1 MTEKSNW
8 KRNILVYKI
17 DSLINWFFIPIG
29 VYILIWNNDLKLS
42 FSQINSAISI
52 GLIWSVILELPSG
65 ALADLIGRKKTIII
79 GRIFLVIAYVAFAL
93 QHNWL
98 GIMLHQIFYYTD
110 QAMNSG
116 AQSALLFDS
125 LKENEKEKEYYK
137 KVEADSFFLNTVGMG
152 IASIISGLLY
162 KINSFLP
169 FTIMIPITIIG
180 ALMSFFYTEPKID
193 SQKYSLKAYLQQNV
207 DGVKHIVRNSKIKW
221 ISIFSIITMTI
232 TYVSLWYIYE
242 PRITVAFDNPIL
254 ITWLIGGTYIIRAV
268 GIKFINVLDK
278 KIDQKRAPVF
288 IAFLQSIGSMLSF
301 IKNGFG
307 AISSVYLRKF
317 SDGYIRPT
325 VLNLQNENIESRY
338 RATSLSAI
346 SFFYNILV
354 SAIGVFIGFLMDK
367 LGPATTLGLVGT
379 VGLIVGLPVAFKLS
393 AVLSKE

>member
-1 MTEKSNW
+1 MAERSNW

-29 VYILIWNNDLKLS
+29 VYILIWNKDLKLN

-152 IASIISGLLY
+152 VASIISGLLY

-169 FTIMIPITIIG
+169 FTIMIPITITG
-180 ALMSFFYTEPKID
+180 AVMSFFYTEPKID
-193 SQKYSLKAYLQQNV
+193 SQKYSLKAYLRQNV
-207 DGVKHIVRNSKIKW
+207 DGMKHIVRNSKIKW

-346 SFFYNILV
+346 SLFYNILV
-354 SAIGVFIGFLMDK
+354 SVIGVFIGFVMDK

-393 AVLSKE
+393 TVLSKE

>member
-152 IASIISGLLY
+152 VASIISGLLY

-193 SQKYSLKAYLQQNV
+193 SQKYSFKVYLQQNV

-278 KIDQKRAPVF
+278 KIDQKRTPIF
-288 IAFLQSIGSMLSF
+288 ISLLQSIGSMLSF

-307 AISSVYLRKF
+307 AISSVYVRKF

-346 SFFYNILV
+346 SLFYNILV
-354 SAIGVFIGFLMDK
+354 SVIGVFIGFLMDK

-393 AVLSKE
+393 TVLSKE